1 MSTKN
6 SIEMQSKQS
15 KAISV
20 RISYPEW
27 CWSKANKNGDRFWIK
42 NKYTKVCD
50 QGRWSVIEGLTDYLQ
65 NKGVNYMSGSGG
77 CSDYT
82 CSSDLED
89 QFIYHCIA
97 YGIGA
102 SQDSKGV
109 FMYPNWD
116 FNLVAVNIGKE
127 QDLML
132 PPYGLL
138 YEDMETLDR
147 LIPTDS
153 DQKSNS

>member
-6 SIEMQSKQS
+6 SIELQSKQL

-20 RISYPEW
+20 QIRYPEW
-27 CWSKANKNGDRFWIK
+27 CWSKPNKNGDRRWIE

-50 QGRWSVIEGLTDYLQ
+50 QGRWSVIEGLTSYLQ
-65 NKGVNYMSGSGG
+65 GKGIDCMSSCGG
-77 CSDYT
+77 CRDYT

-102 SQDSKGV
+102 SQDSKGNFV
-109 FMYPNWD
+109 YPNWD
-116 FNLVAVNIGKE
+116 FNLVTVNIGKE

-132 PPYGLL
+132 PPYGPL
-138 YEDMETLDR
+138 YEDMKTLDQF
-147 LIPTDS
+147 IASDS
-153 DQKSNS
+153 DQKSNG